1 MRGSLLPGDL
11 PGARTRRDVFD
22 DLVTETLDHFDARW
36 DDALAG
42 IGVLVEEVPPLPGDG
57 LDDPALDPSVLEDQ
71 GVPLSRV
78 VERPHDTRGRP
89 MPPILIL
96 YRRPLE
102 VRAVDR
108 ADLADL
114 VHDVLVEQLASL
126 LGVSPD
132 DLDPGFHGD
141 G

>member
-1 MRGSLLPGDL
+1 MHVMANRLGGLLEDVPAGWPTHVRATVAALRSDL
-11 PGARTRRDVFD
+11 
-22 DLVTETLDHFDARW
+22 
-36 DDALAG
+36 
-42 IGVLVEEVPPLPGDG
+42 GVLVEEVPPLPGDG
-57 LDDPALDPSVLEDQ
+57 LADPALDPSVLEDQ

-102 VRAVDR
+102 VRAMDR
-108 ADLADL
+108 TDLADL
-114 VHDVLVEQLASL
+114 VHDVLVEQLAAL